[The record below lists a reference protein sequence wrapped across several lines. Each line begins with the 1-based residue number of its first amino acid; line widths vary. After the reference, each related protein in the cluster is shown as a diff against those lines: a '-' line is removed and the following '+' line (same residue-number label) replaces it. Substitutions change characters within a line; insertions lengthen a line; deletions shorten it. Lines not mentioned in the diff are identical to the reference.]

1 MNRVY
6 EAGMIVNV
14 DDLEEVE
21 TNFRKFYV
29 DLQNHKNT
37 EEALDYFTLF
47 SNSSY
52 FVHSFVS
59 KFK

>member
-1 MNRVY
+1 MTL
-6 EAGMIVNV
+6 NV

-29 DLQNHKNT
+29 DLQNHNKT